1 MAEPNPQEDF
11 SKLTADLAALREDV
25 AKLAESLATLAK
37 QEGAAAAEAVKQ
49 KVRSGKAQAEATAAG
64 LLDEGAAAV
73 QDAKS
78 LASALCSDTSAAIE
92 RNPIAAVTAALGI
105 GFLFGLLSRSR

>member
-11 SKLTADLAALREDV
+11 SKLAEDLATLRTDV
-25 AKLAESLATLAK
+25 AKLAESLAGLAR

-49 KVRSGKAQAEATAAG
+49 KVRSGSAQAEATAAG

-73 QDAKS
+73 NDAKACAQAFCRD
-78 LASALCSDTSAAIE
+78 ASGAIE
-92 RNPIAAVTAALGI
+92 RNPFAAVVAALGI
-105 GFLFGLLSRSR
+105 GFVFGLLSRGR